1 MKKQFIIE
9 QSIENIAENTE
20 EEDIDF
26 TTLFDQLSYYY
37 EHPININ
44 KNNIEFDLKELKLLT
59 QFQIQSIIE
68 HKKKHGNFVTLYE
81 LQTVPLISSNELRK
95 IQPFITL
102 NTNLDASR
110 LTLSEILKRGKN
122 ELFIRQSRV
131 LNELNGQKNVRN
143 IQGIEFIFVIN
154 LFTAIK
160 VII

>member
-59 QFQIQSIIE
+59 QFQI
-68 HKKKHGNFVTLYE
+68 F
-81 LQTVPLISSNELRK
+81 
-95 IQPFITL
+95 
-102 NTNLDASR
+102 
-110 LTLSEILKRGKN
+110 
-122 ELFIRQSRV
+122 
-131 LNELNGQKNVRN
+131 
-143 IQGIEFIFVIN
+143 
-154 LFTAIK
+154 
-160 VII
+160 